1 MLAARGRDLP
11 SVVKRVLA
19 CGVRNESV
27 ATRDMTE
34 SSRAKLLAP
43 SRSEAAVALRRGWQV
58 ALSRL
63 KYLVRR
69 LSRLSGFEV
78 RRLPKRKESAAGYSM
93 LTPATAEIVEQAKS
107 RFSVSLPI
115 SPHCSLAQAEIEERL
130 DSFYW
135 HYPFEFGGRFVEADW
150 EPGKGI
156 HGRHYRRY
164 LHIFPA
170 LLSMR
175 GGSLTGATVLDVGCN
190 CGFWSLQARRLGAE
204 SVLGIEASQEN
215 VDQANFILE
224 LTGIGGIRFEQGSA
238 YEVSRERHGEFD
250 VVLYLGLLY
259 HLEHPVLALER
270 LYETTA
276 ELAVVDTTVVPD
288 SGVLCRIQADVVHD
302 QNYSNRLAFVPSRAA
317 VAAMLRHVGFR
328 KVVLVPNAPATPPP
342 DYESGRRATFIAQ
355 K

>member
-1 MLAARGRDLP
+1 MPSIALP
-11 SVVKRVLA
+11 DKKALA
-19 CGVRNESV
+19 CGLRNVSV
-27 ATRDMTE
+27 ATGDMTE
-34 SSRAKLLAP
+34 SSRAKELAP
-43 SRSEAAVALRRGWQV
+43 SRSESAAALRRGRQV

-78 RRLPKRKESAAGYSM
+78 RRLPKRKEGAAGYSM

-107 RFSVSLPI
+107 RFSVSFPI
-115 SPHCSLAQAEIEERL
+115 SPHCSLAPTEIEERL
-130 DSFYW
+130 NSFYW
-135 HYPFEFGGRFVEADW
+135 HYPFEFGGRSVEADW
-150 EPGKGI
+150 QPGKGI

-170 LLSMR
+170 LLSMT
-175 GGSLTGATVLDVGCN
+175 GGSLTGETVLDVGCN
-190 CGFWSLQARRLGAE
+190 CGFWSLQARRLGAQ
-204 SVLGIEASQEN
+204 SVLGIEGSQEN

-224 LTGIGGIRFEQGSA
+224 LTGIDGIRFEQGSA
-238 YEVSRERHGEFD
+238 YELSRERHGEFD
-250 VVLYLGLLY
+250 IVFYLGLLY

-276 ELAVVDTTVVPD
+276 DLAVVDTTVVPD
-288 SGVLCRIQADVVHD
+288 SGVLCRIKADVVHE

-328 KVVLVPNAPATPPP
+328 TVMLVPNGPATPPS